1 MGERG
6 REGEHGLCPGHTGAL
21 GTPTSSPL
29 QAHGPPP
36 SSPPCRLQQ
45 ATNSQAHL
53 EQQLGLASARVTQAH
68 KVLAA
73 VKGEAERW
81 GVAGAEMEDKHQQVG
96 GGGVGGSF

>member
-1 MGERG
+1 M
-6 REGEHGLCPGHTGAL
+6 
-21 GTPTSSPL
+21 
-29 QAHGPPP
+29 
-36 SSPPCRLQQ
+36 QQ
-45 ATNSQAHL
+45 ATSAQAHL

-96 GGGVGGSF
+96 GRRGGGAESRDGEEGAGQGTDRRQGRMGEGAGMG